1 MCVKRGPD
9 RRWWIR
15 YSQNELLTRDVRLLA
30 ARVARVTARLPRRSR
45 VESKKRLFPRPDL
58 AEPNQ
63 KVAVERGRAVY
74 EPPCAS
80 EVPRAPVVRD
90 ELSPLRRWIASP
102 DSVVERCAP
111 SRQLGRGLGPVDMDE
126 FAFFR
131 LATMRFSSS
140 GPLRLAV
147 AIQFENQDAS
157 DQPTSVDPRFVGSRR
172 GARSHTQPRRATT
185 RGRRVTRTRSNRLEA

>member
-9 RRWWIR
+9 RRWWFR

-90 ELSPLRRWIASP
+90 ELSPLRRQIASP

-111 SRQLGRGLGPVDMDE
+111 SPRMGRGLGPVDMDE
-126 FAFFR
+126 FAFFNIFR

-147 AIQFENQDAS
+147 AIQFENQDETF
-157 DQPTSVDPRFVGSRR
+157 QPLSLRKKHRTN
-172 GARSHTQPRRATT
+172 
-185 RGRRVTRTRSNRLEA
+185 RRV

>member
-1 MCVKRGPD
+1 MVVPILPKRAPDPRCAPPRRACGP
-9 RRWWIR
+9 
-15 YSQNELLTRDVRLLA
+15 
-30 ARVARVTARLPRRSR
+30 VTARLPRRSR

-111 SRQLGRGLGPVDMDE
+111 SPRMGRGLGPVDMDE
-126 FAFFR
+126 FAFFNIFR

-147 AIQFENQDAS
+147 AIQFENQDETF
-157 DQPTSVDPRFVGSRR
+157 QPLSLRKKHRTN
-172 GARSHTQPRRATT
+172 
-185 RGRRVTRTRSNRLEA
+185 RRV